1 VSSLVLVEC
10 SLGPR
15 VVSTKAVNE
24 AGNGRASIAKLS
36 SKSPESNDTLYH
48 VSSLSLVN
56 LLERSLSDES
66 GGEESSN

>member
-24 AGNGRASIAKLS
+24 AGNRRAYIAESS
-36 SKSPESNDTLYH
+36 SKSSESNSILYYT
-48 VSSLSLVN
+48 SSLSLVN
-56 LLERSLSDES
+56 LLEHSLSNES

>member
-1 VSSLVLVEC
+1 MSSLVLVEC

-15 VVSTKAVNE
+15 VVSTKVVNE
-24 AGNGRASIAKLS
+24 AGNRRASIAKLS
-36 SKSPESNDTLYH
+36 SKSPESNNTLYH

-56 LLERSLSDES
+56 SLEYLLSNKL